1 MIKKIIINNIAII
14 DSLEFELSNR
24 LNIVTGETGS
34 GKSIIIKS
42 IQYLKGA
49 KFNKD
54 DLRKGADSAS
64 IEALVSINK
73 EEMNL
78 KRKISKN
85 FVSSYYINN
94 NKKTFDEYSKIVGNS
109 IDIHNQHD
117 HHDLLNEESH
127 ISYLDIFSENQ
138 SLLKDV

>member
-49 KFNKD
+49 KFR
-54 DLRKGADSAS
+54 LR
-64 IEALVSINK
+64 ALGSG
-73 EEMNL
+73 L
-78 KRKISKN
+78 
-85 FVSSYYINN
+85 
-94 NKKTFDEYSKIVGNS
+94 
-109 IDIHNQHD
+109 
-117 HHDLLNEESH
+117 
-127 ISYLDIFSENQ
+127 
-138 SLLKDV
+138 

>member
-1 MIKKIIINNIAII
+1 MIKKIIIKNIAII

-54 DLRKGADSAS
+54 DLRKGAVSSS
-64 IEALVSINK
+64 IEALVLIIFKFCSI
-73 EEMNL
+73 
-78 KRKISKN
+78 
-85 FVSSYYINN
+85 
-94 NKKTFDEYSKIVGNS
+94 
-109 IDIHNQHD
+109 
-117 HHDLLNEESH
+117 
-127 ISYLDIFSENQ
+127 
-138 SLLKDV
+138 